1 MNITNH
7 PSINLSHINKDVKT
21 KNGIGFCYFNPE
33 TELLQE
39 FDTSTSIPILPYE
52 ESIRRFYIVRDT
64 YTGSINTL
72 KLTFLIVSEDY
83 EIKSIVAKEDVDI
96 SDFKDVP
103 KGNTN
108 LIFLSE
114 HPSGIIGV
122 DVLIQSKV
130 YSLTRVPLVIELEVN

>member
-7 PSINLSHINKDVKT
+7 PSINLSHTNKNVKT

-52 ESIRRFYIVRDT
+52 ESIRRFYIVRDA

-72 KLTFLIVSEDY
+72 KLTFLVASTDY
-83 EIKSIVAKEDVDI
+83 EIKSIEAKEGVDV
-96 SDFKDVP
+96 SDFKDIP

-114 HPSGIIGV
+114 HPSGIIGI
-122 DVLIQSKV
+122 DVLIRSKV
-130 YSLTRVPLVIELEVN
+130 YSLTRVPLYIELEVD